1 MLPLGIGDL
10 VRRRFEGH
18 GISSSSESL
27 SVKNAYNLMS
37 FFLLD
42 QSIKMPFNDYFRCV
56 DRFVSNSQYTH
67 VLF

>member
-42 QSIKMPFNDYFRCV
+42 QSIKKCPSTTI
-56 DRFVSNSQYTH
+56 FVASI
-67 VLF
+67 VL